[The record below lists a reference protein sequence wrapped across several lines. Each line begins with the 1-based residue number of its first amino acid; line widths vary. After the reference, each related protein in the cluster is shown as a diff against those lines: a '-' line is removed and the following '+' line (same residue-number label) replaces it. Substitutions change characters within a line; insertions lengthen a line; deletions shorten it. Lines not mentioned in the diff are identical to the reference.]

1 MMRVETAQS
10 LVRPLVMIAFAI
22 ALIVGFFMD
31 KVGGEAFL
39 GAYAVVQTWFFKSR
53 DENASAR

>member
-1 MMRVETAQS
+1 MRDVYSKCEAA
-10 LVRPLVMIAFAI
+10 VRPVVMLAFAA
-22 ALIVGFFMD
+22 ALIVGFFLG

-53 DENASAR
+53 DERRE